1 MRVAL
6 FAQVER
12 RCDVTKRIISVNDR
26 GLRIGEDHPK
36 AKLTDHEVDLIR
48 EMAEDR
54 DENGR
59 RKWGRRR
66 LARKFDVST
75 WTIRSILDC
84 ASRAQIPAAYRT
96 IDSGADA

>member
-1 MRVAL
+1 MS
-6 FAQVER
+6 
-12 RCDVTKRIISVNDR
+12 KKIICVNER
-26 GLRIGEDHPK
+26 GLRIGEDHPR

-48 EMAEDR
+48 EMAEER
-54 DENGR
+54 DANGR

-84 ASRAQIPAAYRT
+84 ASRAQVPYAYRT
-96 IDSGADA
+96 VQSGADDKTKVV